1 MKLSMISSPSFR
13 SNLRYSEWVMI
24 VGVSLGF
31 LLDVADDGQG
41 FDPKLPHLGLGL
53 QGIEERV
60 QLLRGQLTINSTP
73 GSGTQIQIILPL

>member
-1 MKLSMISSPSFR
+1 MNSSPSFR

-41 FDPKLPHLGLGL
+41 FDPKLPHLGWDCKASKN
-53 QGIEERV
+53 ES
-60 QLLRGQLTINSTP
+60 NY
-73 GSGTQIQIILPL
+73 